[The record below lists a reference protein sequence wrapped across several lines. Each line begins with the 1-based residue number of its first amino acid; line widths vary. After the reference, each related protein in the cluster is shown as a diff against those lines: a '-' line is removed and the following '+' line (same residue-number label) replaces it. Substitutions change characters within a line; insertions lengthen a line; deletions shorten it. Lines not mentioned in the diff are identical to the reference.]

1 MDTSQPEG
9 VAGILYRIG
18 RAERR
23 RWPWAARSSRSAAP
37 TRLPRAEIT
46 WSCSEGT
53 VWIATHSAE
62 FLGMV
67 EELDGSFVANDTARG
82 TYNTYRTLREAKQAF
97 EIPAGDLVA

>member
-1 MDTSQPEG
+1 VG

-18 RAERR
+18 RVERG
-23 RWPWAARSSRSAAP
+23 RWHWVTRSSRPSAP

-46 WSCSEGT
+46 WSCTEGA
-53 VWIATHSAE
+53 VWVATHSAE

-97 EIPAGDLVA
+97 EIPAANLVA